1 MVPVFTNGTWLIS
14 RLEERVCASIA
25 EETGKIHAS
34 TGITRFVIWGSYAT
48 IRVMD
53 AYAELKDIED
63 GGDMEVVSLVSNGID
78 VFHREF
84 FGDKTK
90 HLFPA

>member
-1 MVPVFTNGTWLIS
+1 MMPFVTKATWLIS
-14 RLEERVCASIA
+14 RLEERDFSSIA

-48 IRVMD
+48 IRLMD

-84 FGDKTK
+84 FGEKTK